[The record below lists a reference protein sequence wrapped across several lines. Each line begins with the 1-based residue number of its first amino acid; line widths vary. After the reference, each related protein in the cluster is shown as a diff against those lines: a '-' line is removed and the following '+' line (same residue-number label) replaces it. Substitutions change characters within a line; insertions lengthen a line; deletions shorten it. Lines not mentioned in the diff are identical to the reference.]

1 MGEHDDSDKSTT
13 RVDRNHSNKRSSR
26 RSRKS
31 RGSRKW
37 LKSPFLWLGLLVVL
51 ALAGGGAFFV
61 LNSRGDSASASDNGS
76 PVADSGSSTDATATT
91 GEVPLASSTQQI
103 VAEMSLEEKIG
114 QMMMI
119 GFEGYEP
126 SPQVTSAIQEKH
138 IGSLVIFGR
147 NINSKEQVAAMDASL
162 QALAAQAKQPAK
174 LMIAIDQEG
183 GSTRR
188 FTDIGPFYSEPM
200 IGEMGSEAGVAAAQ
214 QQASSAARDLKKLGI
229 NTNLAPVVDVSD
241 GWGSIMDGRSYG
253 SDSEL
258 VTELGGMAV
267 RGYNNA
273 TTISCP
279 KHFPG
284 HGSADGDSETTL
296 PTVDLSLEA
305 IQQSELPP
313 FQQVIKEGAPMIMV
327 AHLSVPALDATGT
340 PASLSKPIVTDLLR
354 KNLAFPGVI
363 ITDDLEMGA
372 ITASMS
378 VGEAAVAAVM
388 AGNDMMIVGHTTE
401 NQIQAYDALL
411 AAVKSGKIEED
422 DINKSVTRIIEMK
435 KKYRLE
441 K

>member
-13 RVDRNHSNKRSSR
+13 RVDRNHSSKRSSR

-31 RGSRKW
+31 RGGRKW

-51 ALAGGGAFFV
+51 ALAAGGAFFA
-61 LNSRGDSASASDNGS
+61 LNSRGDSGSASDNGLAA
-76 PVADSGSSTDATATT
+76 ADSGSSTDATAGSGSSTDATATT
-91 GEVPLASSTQQI
+91 GEVPLASSTRQI

-114 QMMMI
+114 QMIMI

-126 SPQVTSAIQEKH
+126 SRQVTSAIQEKH
-138 IGSLVIFGR
+138 IGSLIIFGR

-200 IGEMGSEAGVAAAQ
+200 IGEMGSEAGAAAAQ

-253 SDSEL
+253 ADSEL

-305 IQQSELPP
+305 IQQSELLP

-327 AHLSVPALDATGT
+327 AHLRCRRWTRREP
-340 PASLSKPIVTDLLR
+340 PR
-354 KNLAFPGVI
+354 HFP
-363 ITDDLEMGA
+363 
-372 ITASMS
+372 S
-378 VGEAAVAAVM
+378 
-388 AGNDMMIVGHTTE
+388 
-401 NQIQAYDALL
+401 
-411 AAVKSGKIEED
+411 
-422 DINKSVTRIIEMK
+422 R
-435 KKYRLE
+435 
-441 K
+441 